1 MPSAYFRLL
10 VPTLPSLSLSH
21 SPSPSLASSPPPP
34 AVIVV
39 LAFVLS
45 ARNVMRNCLCVLGVY
60 DIIFVFLSVRL
71 PPTLCVCLCV
81 YKLHY
86 TTSNITNDNKHL
98 ADTTRTT
105 TVTAQQK
112 QFHKN
117 VFFFFC
123 LRLPPQVCIMLY
135 NLLMTLLMTVIA
147 TALGTAQIVVH
158 ASPLPPTPLCA
169 FCLCCPLALPAVS
182 SSAWHC
188 IHCLLCSAST
198 ACRGISKWQF
208 WVFRLFDCSA
218 CPTDSLPFPLPFSPL
233 SSWLLQHFTFSALA
247 FFVLAAHVSS
257 SLAIFVGCIC
267 NRLIKWGKERKGKG
281 IRGVANNGCDKQRE
295 YSVVKACKRH
305 FKVTEF
311 CSNQRG
317 FFVLISLC
325 VIYTLYILYIFP
337 FSLQSLAHPTTWSSQ
352 QPWSSQCNLQHRHR

>member
-1 MPSAYFRLL
+1 MSGHARSLTRRQLIIYAKRVLSAFSPHAPLI
-10 VPTLPSLSLSH
+10 SLSL
-21 SPSPSLASSPPPP
+21 PPSLASSPPPP

-81 YKLHY
+81 CKLHY

-117 VFFFFC
+117 VFFFC
-123 LRLPPQVCIMLY
+123 LRLPPQACIMLY

-158 ASPLPPTPLCA
+158 STPLPTLSYSSLCLLPLPLWPFGTACCQ
-169 FCLCCPLALPAVS
+169 FECLTLHSLPA
-182 SSAWHC
+182 
-188 IHCLLCSAST
+188 LL
-198 ACRGISKWQF
+198 G
-208 WVFRLFDCSA
+208 FDCMSRHFQMA
-218 CPTDSLPFPLPFSPL
+218 ILGFPL
-233 SSWLLQHFTFSALA
+233 
-247 FFVLAAHVSS
+247 V
-257 SLAIFVGCIC
+257 
-267 NRLIKWGKERKGKG
+267 RLCRLP
-281 IRGVANNGCDKQRE
+281 
-295 YSVVKACKRH
+295 Y
-305 FKVTEF
+305 
-311 CSNQRG
+311 
-317 FFVLISLC
+317 
-325 VIYTLYILYIFP
+325 
-337 FSLQSLAHPTTWSSQ
+337 
-352 QPWSSQCNLQHRHR
+352 